1 MLKWIA
7 SGCLV
12 IILIVGIVA
21 YAGYRKMSTIAAEGP
36 AVTVA
41 IKGTPERVF
50 ASMAHTDS
58 LGTWFSQGIAIR
70 AKREGMLA
78 AGDSLFLM
86 TRGDS
91 VPRSAWIIDSVAPN
105 QLVVMRWVML
115 QNGMVMHRRRD
126 SLAATGDSTR
136 VTSTIV
142 AAMTDSLA
150 AARGQASKVTGG
162 MLDMASTLGTAGARI
177 QAEQE
182 LRRLKLRIEG
192 TPAVR
197 P

>member
-150 AARGQASKVTGG
+150 AARGQASKMTGG

>member
-1 MLKWIA
+1 MLKWVA

-12 IILIVGIVA
+12 IILIVVVVA
-21 YAGYRKMSTIAAEGP
+21 YAGYRKMSTIAAGGP

-50 ASMAHTDS
+50 ASMAHSDS
-58 LGTWFSQGIAIR
+58 LSTWLAQGMTIR
-70 AKREGMLA
+70 SKRGGLIA
-78 AGDSLFLM
+78 AGDSLFLL

-91 VPRSAWIIDSVAPN
+91 VPRTAWIIDSVAPN
-105 QLVVMRWVML
+105 QLIAMRWVML
-115 QNGMVMHRRRD
+115 QTGMVMHRRRD
-126 SLAATGDSTR
+126 SLAAAGDSTR

-142 AAMTDSLA
+142 AAMTDSLS
-150 AARGQASKVTGG
+150 AARGQASKMTGG
-162 MLDMASTLGTAGARI
+162 MLDMASTLGTAGARL